1 MNRRIIVYGGKYP
14 DLIIKL
20 FLRDFRNRLMISR
33 KRYSY
38 KYLKIDFD
46 RSIFYYS
53 DIVID
58 EEFKSFKEIV
68 KYYIKLHE

>member
-1 MNRRIIVYGGKYP
+1 MNKRIIVYGGKYP

-20 FLRDFRNRLMISR
+20 FLRDFRHRLISR
-33 KRYSY
+33 KRCSY
-38 KYLKIDFD
+38 EYLKIDFN

-53 DIVID
+53 DIIID

-68 KYYIKLHE
+68 KYYIKSHE